1 MAKKKIDDSP
11 LSLLDAVSSNISGH
25 QPSYDATSNLDDA
38 VIQREDD
45 DVIDLSKT
53 ANEKVDD
60 DASLDNI
67 QVDLTEDDLSINDN
81 DQDKDDNIEDTKT
94 NNQQVNS
101 KEEPTDTVDEDV
113 DVTESTQV
121 EMFFDAFAEQLGWE
135 AGEDEEKPKT
145 IEEFIEY
152 IQDLVEEE
160 SKPQYSDTVVEELDA
175 FIKNGG
181 KFEDFYNVQKELLT
195 LENID
200 LEDESNQKLV
210 ITEYLRTIGNSE
222 SQIQK
227 KIKRWEDAGTLEDE
241 AMDNI
246 EALKEIKEQQKAAAL
261 QEQEQR
267 RIEQENAY
275 KEFHTQVIKNIDE
288 MADIR
293 GIKIPAEDRKRLKDY
308 AFKIE
313 ADGTT
318 RFQKDYAK
326 NLSKNFIESAYFT
339 MKGDALITTA
349 KKAGESSAVEKLRQ
363 SLKNKPTNKS
373 KHTIDNTSTTSIWS
387 AASNV
392 LMGSR

>member
-1 MAKKKIDDSP
+1 MAKKKTDDSP

-25 QPSYDATSNLDDA
+25 QPTYDSPSNLDDA
-38 VIQREDD
+38 IIQRDDD

-60 DASLDNI
+60 DADLDSI
-67 QVDLTEDDLSINDN
+67 QADLTEEDISINDN
-81 DQDKDDNIEDTKT
+81 SAKDDDTDDLNT
-94 NNQQVNS
+94 DEPQDS
-101 KEEPTDTVDEDV
+101 SIEEPTDVDDDV

-135 AGEDEEKPKT
+135 ADENEEKPKT
-145 IEEFIEY
+145 IEEFINY
-152 IQDLVEEE
+152 IQELVEEE
-160 SKPQYSDTVVEELDA
+160 SKPQYSNEVIEELDTY
-175 FIKNGG
+175 IKNGG
-181 KFEDFYNVQKELLT
+181 RFEDFYNVQKELLT

-210 ITEYLRTIGNSE
+210 VTEYLKLIGNTD

-246 EALKEIKEQQKAAAL
+246 EALKEIKERQKTEAL
-261 QEQEQR
+261 QEQER
-267 RIEQENAY
+267 MRVEQENAY
-275 KEFHTQVIKNIDE
+275 REFHTQVIKSIDE
-288 MADIR
+288 MVDIR
-293 GIKIPAEDRKRLKDY
+293 GIKIPTEDRKRLKDY
-308 AFKIE
+308 AFKVE

-363 SLKNKPTNKS
+363 SLKNKPRNKS
-373 KHTIDNTSTTSIWS
+373 KHTIDNTSASPIWS